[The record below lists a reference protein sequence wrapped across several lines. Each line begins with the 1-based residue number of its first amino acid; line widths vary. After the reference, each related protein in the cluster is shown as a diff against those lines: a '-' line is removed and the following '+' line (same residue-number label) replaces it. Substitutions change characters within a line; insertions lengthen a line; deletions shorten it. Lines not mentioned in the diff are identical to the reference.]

1 MHRTTQMKITDL
13 NPHLVCILCG
23 GYYVDA
29 TTIIE
34 CLHSF
39 CRTCIV
45 RYLETSK
52 YCPICDVQVHK
63 TRPLLNIR
71 SDKTLQDL
79 VYKLVPSLFKTEMQR
94 RREFYTAH
102 PEAATSRSVSSSEER
117 GEVDVERPIY
127 TEDENISLS
136 LEYSYNGKPVDEV
149 DPSSIEDKKEAPDR
163 RYLLCPAAVTV
174 GHLKKFIKMKFDL
187 TPNHLIQIFHTD
199 EFLTD
204 HYTLMDVAYIYTWR
218 RMVALGR
225 NSEKPPTPT
234 TSTGENSAT
243 NVDEGA
249 VHETPQSRPS
259 TSATHCRA
267 PSPGQTGGDS
277 KAPEKKGPLRLFYTI
292 YSRNGTRKRKLIK
305 EDDKT
310 NSTEVPNKKPH
321 ADGCSEKPT
330 QNGTTEESPKPEEE
344 ITEEKPKPKENN
356 DSYTEPPQEKEL
368 DLSKKP
374 VLVENGTNGNAT
386 ETSIGE
392 SLQNGDDSPDN
403 KETKDDS
410 EASK

>member
-218 RMVALGR
+218 R
-225 NSEKPPTPT
+225 
-234 TSTGENSAT
+234 
-243 NVDEGA
+243 
-249 VHETPQSRPS
+249 
-259 TSATHCRA
+259 
-267 PSPGQTGGDS
+267 
-277 KAPEKKGPLRLFYTI
+277 KGPLRLFYTI